1 MSENSQGAGRKRW
14 VCELSP
20 HRVVIRTLD
29 EGPAFPGTAG
39 ALWPSSWQESSGPT
53 SSLSAASPTG
63 SKRRA
68 PASTS
73 PPWLSWRPHGGGT
86 RLGALTSAQTMTPF
100 PLNAPSSPT
109 PPPSLP
115 AGKPISHSGRQNPA
129 APRIV
134 LPSAP
139 PLSLVLITL
148 SRLTASRAAGQTP
161 HSLSPPGP
169 ASQ

>member
-20 HRVVIRTLD
+20 HRVVIRTLE

-68 PASTS
+68 PASISIRPLGDLPTVAFLAAARRRDA
-73 PPWLSWRPHGGGT
+73 PWRPDQCADNDPFSPQRPLLPNT
-86 RLGALTSAQTMTPF
+86 APLAARRQTY
-100 PLNAPSSPT
+100 
-109 PPPSLP
+109 
-115 AGKPISHSGRQNPA
+115 
-129 APRIV
+129 
-134 LPSAP
+134 
-139 PLSLVLITL
+139 
-148 SRLTASRAAGQTP
+148 
-161 HSLSPPGP
+161 
-169 ASQ
+169 